1 MMKSIKR
8 PHANEIAKLRSQCQN
23 GHEHTF
29 AGVTNGMGISDFAK
43 NMVASGA
50 GLQNGKFVGAFDDG
64 IANIKSLMPEVEEED
79 DSEEADDLDDAGTS
93 GRPRPLKKINP
104 ATTPAHQWR

>member
-1 MMKSIKR
+1 MLMDHMFK
-8 PHANEIAKLRSQCQN
+8 
-23 GHEHTF
+23 
-29 AGVTNGMGISDFAK
+29 DFAK

-50 GLQNGKFVGAFDDG
+50 GLQNGTFVGAFDDG

-93 GRPRPLKKINP
+93 SATQKKL
-104 ATTPAHQWR
+104 ATAPAHQWR